1 MKRCLLFT
9 FLGFF
14 AMISGISHGSAS
26 EIPEGFNVFFNK
38 ASYSQSNDIDIKLIE
53 TIAGAEETVAAAFYS
68 IGRVAV
74 ADALI
79 DAAQRLGFDNVRIIT
94 DANYRHLSA
103 CKRIESAGLFVIDE
117 TCDGWS
123 PDSVHV
129 HHKFCVIDGKT
140 VWTGSYN
147 ITDSGTIYNNNN
159 AVAVECVELAE
170 AYLTEF
176 NEMWGAESGPPENC
190 AFSTN
195 KNTNVDHHII
205 CNGVPVDIY
214 FSPTKNPSPD
224 TAYDALMNNM
234 DATDESIHFCM
245 YTFTQSNLAGKLIQ
259 VRNNGIGVQGV
270 MDEYQALG
278 PYSVYDYLKT
288 NDIDVILNK
297 QVEPHGNLLHHKF
310 AIFDY
315 KLPTAR
321 VVTGS
326 YNWTLSA
333 QTSNDENTLIIH
345 NKAVAY
351 EFFREFHRNYYGVDP
366 EGNDPVINLSI
377 NETEFKPGSFFMCNA
392 SLTNPGFT
400 SVSLYEYIILD
411 IGAHFGEDRFYFWPS
426 WSQDVDSKYLV
437 LGANS
442 SINQTILQFVVPL
455 DMPVFGPVTIWAGML
470 DPSGAL
476 IGDIDSVEF
485 IFR

>member
-1 MKRCLLFT
+1 MKRYLLLT
-9 FLGFF
+9 FLEFF
-14 AMISGISHGSAS
+14 AMISGISPGSAS
-26 EIPEGFNVFFNK
+26 EIPEGFEVFFNK
-38 ASYSQSNDIDIKLIE
+38 ASFSQSNDIDIRLIE
-53 TIAGAEETVAAAFYS
+53 CITAAEETVAAAFYS
-68 IGRVAV
+68 IGRIAV

-79 DAAQRLGFDNVRIIT
+79 DAAHRLGFDNVRIIT
-94 DANYRHLSA
+94 DANYRYLSA
-103 CKRIESAGLFVIDE
+103 CKRLESAGLFLIDE
-117 TCDGWS
+117 TCDGWAA
-123 PDSVHV
+123 DSVQV
-129 HHKFCVIDGKT
+129 HHKFCVIDGRK

-159 AVAVECVELAE
+159 AVAVDCVELAE

-176 NEMWGAESGPPENC
+176 NEMWGSASGPPGDC
-190 AFSTN
+190 SFSKN
-195 KNTNVDHHII
+195 KNTTVANNLI
-205 CNGVPVDIY
+205 CNGIPVDVY

-259 VRNNGIGVQGV
+259 VHNNGIHVQGV
-270 MDEYQALG
+270 LDEYQALG

-288 NDIDVILNK
+288 NTIDVILNT

-310 AIFDY
+310 AVFDCE
-315 KLPTAR
+315 LPTAR

-345 NKAVAY
+345 NPAIAH
-351 EFFREFHRNYYGVDP
+351 EFFREFHRNYYGFDP
-366 EGNDPVINLSI
+366 EGNDPVIELLI
-377 NETEFKPGSFFMCNA
+377 NETEFRPGSFFMCNS

-411 IGAHFGEDRFYFWPS
+411 IGDHFGDDRFYFWPS
-426 WSQDVDSKYLV
+426 WSKDVDSKYLV
-437 LGANS
+437 LGAGS
-442 SINQTILQFVVPL
+442 SINQTILQFLVPL
-455 DMPVFGPVTIWAGML
+455 SMPTFGPVTIWAGML
-470 DPSGAL
+470 DPSGSL
-476 IGDIDSVEF
+476 IGNIDSVEF
-485 IFR
+485 VFR